1 MKIKDIRAM
10 DKGSLEGKLSELK
23 KELIKINA
31 QVAIGTTPKN
41 PGQVK
46 TMKKTIAKILTVIK
60 EGVTVQETKK
70 MDATNKK
77 NVLSVKKKEDEKKV

>member
-1 MKIKDIRAM
+1 MKIKDIRVM
-10 DKGSLEGKLSELK
+10 DKGSLEGKLAELK

-46 TMKKTIAKILTVIK
+46 AMKKTIAKILTVQNEKSI
-60 EGVTVQETKK
+60 GTETKQVE
-70 MDATNKK
+70 DNKK
-77 NVLSVKKKEDEKKV
+77 QEVLSAKKKEVEKKV

>member
-1 MKIKDIRAM
+1 MKIKEIRGM
-10 DKGSLEGKLSELK
+10 DKESLNTKLLELK

-46 TMKKTIAKILTVIK
+46 AIKKTIAKILTVLK
-60 EGVTVQETKK
+60 EKPVTKEKEVGKK
-70 MDATNKK
+70 A
-77 NVLSVKKKEDEKKV
+77 

>member
-1 MKIKDIRAM
+1 M
-10 DKGSLEGKLSELK
+10 DKGSLEGKLAELK

-46 TMKKTIAKILTVIK
+46 AMKKTIAKILTVFNEKSI
-60 EGVTVQETKK
+60 EPETKQVES
-70 MDATNKK
+70 NKK
-77 NVLSVKKKEDEKKV
+77 QEVLSAKKKEVEKKV

>member
-10 DKGSLEGKLSELK
+10 DKGSLKGKLTELK
-23 KELIKINA
+23 KEMIKINA

-46 TMKKTIAKILTVIK
+46 AMKKTIARILTVMK
-60 EGVTVQETKK
+60 EGPAVPEMKQKDDTKK
-70 MDATNKK
+70 Q
-77 NVLSVKKKEDEKKV
+77 NVLSAKKKEVEKKA